1 MSRRSVN
8 TWNSVP
14 LVQLLFCI
22 GNVCI
27 PFLDGIMVVAT
38 EGDGRYLAG
47 SWIHRISFHF
57 FKRTQ
62 QLVSLA
68 FTA

>member
-1 MSRRSVN
+1 MFVS
-8 TWNSVP
+8 
-14 LVQLLFCI
+14 L
-22 GNVCI
+22 
-27 PFLDGIMVVAT
+27 FLDGIMVVAT

-57 FKRTQ
+57 FKRMQ

-68 FTA
+68 KYAFTA

>member
-1 MSRRSVN
+1 MN

-22 GNVCI
+22 GNVGTL
-27 PFLDGIMVVAT
+27 FLDGIMVVAT
-38 EGDGRYLAG
+38 KGDGRYLAG
-47 SWIHRISFHF
+47 SWIHRTSFHF
-57 FKRTQ
+57 FKRMQ
-62 QLVSLA
+62 QLVSHVKYV